1 MGKGQVTIR
10 DIALKLNISISTVSR
25 ALRGMADVNP
35 ETKKMVLEMARQLNY
50 EPNLIAQSLRSNRT
64 NTIGIIVPD
73 VEVHFFSSIVSGIQ
87 EVASEVN
94 YNVLFCQSNE
104 SYQTEINNLKTL
116 IASRVDGLLI
126 SLSRETRDVEHLLRV
141 QQKNI
146 PLVLFDRISDEI
158 DTSKVNVSDMD
169 GAYKA
174 VKYLIDTGC
183 KRIAYLAGPKNLAIS
198 NKRMDGYFKALRNA
212 GIAPEEN
219 LIVHC
224 DSLKDDAGHATAQ
237 LLTLEPKPDAI
248 FCINDP
254 VALQAMQVVKQH
266 NLKIP
271 EEISIVGFTDDPIS
285 ALIEPSLT
293 TVAQPSHEMGKC
305 AAKLLI
311 DQIKGYN
318 GTPRT
323 VTLDTK
329 LVLRNTTR
337 VVRGGD

>member
-25 ALRGMADVNP
+25 ALRGMSDVNA
-35 ETKKMVLEMARQLNY
+35 ETRKKVLEAAHQLNY

-73 VEVHFFSSIVSGIQ
+73 VEVHFFSAIVSGIQ

-94 YNVLFCQSNE
+94 FNVLFCQSNE
-104 SYQTEINNLKTL
+104 SYETELNNLKTL

-126 SLSRETRDVEHLLRV
+126 SLSRETQDVEHLLRV

-158 DTSKVNVSDMD
+158 DTSKVDVSDMD
-169 GAYKA
+169 GAYEA

-183 KRIAYLAGPKNLAIS
+183 RRVAYLAGPKNLAIS
-198 NKRMDGYFKALRNA
+198 NKRMDGYLKALRAA
-212 GIAPEEN
+212 GITPDER
-219 LIVHC
+219 LVIHC
-224 DSLKDDAGHATAQ
+224 DSLKDDAGSATAQ
-237 LLTLEPKPDAI
+237 LLALDQKPDAI

-254 VALQAMQVVKQH
+254 VALQAIQVIKKH

-271 EEISIVGFTDDPIS
+271 ADISVVGFTDDPVS
-285 ALIEPSLT
+285 ALVEPALT

-305 AAKLLI
+305 AARLLI
-311 DQIKGYN
+311 DQIKNYDGSSK
-318 GTPRT
+318 T
-323 VTLDTK
+323 VTLKTK
-329 LVLRNTTR
+329 LVLRDTTK
-337 VVRGGD
+337 VL

>member
-25 ALRGMADVNP
+25 AMRGMADVNP
-35 ETKKMVLEMARQLNY
+35 ETKKKVLEMASQLNY
-50 EPNLIAQSLRSNRT
+50 EPNLIAQSLRINRT

-104 SYQTEINNLKTL
+104 NYQTELNNLKTL

-126 SLSRETRDVEHLLRV
+126 SLSRETEDMEHLLRV
-141 QQKNI
+141 QRKNI
-146 PLVLFDRISDEI
+146 PLVLFDRISDDI

-169 GAYKA
+169 GAFKA
-174 VKYLIDTGC
+174 VKYLVDTGC
-183 KRIAYLAGPKNLAIS
+183 RRIAYLAGPKNLAIS
-198 NKRMDGYFKALRNA
+198 NKRMDGYFKALRVC
-212 GIAPEEN
+212 GITPDEN

-224 DSLKDDAGHATAQ
+224 NSLRDDAGNATDK
-237 LLTLEPKPDAI
+237 LLALKEKPDGI
-248 FCINDP
+248 FCVNDP

-266 NLKIP
+266 GFKIP
-271 EEISIVGFTDDPIS
+271 EDISIIGFTDDPVS
-285 ALIEPSLT
+285 ALVEPALT

-318 GTPRT
+318 GASRT

-329 LVLRNTTR
+329 LVLRGTTR
-337 VVRGGD
+337 ALRET

>member
-25 ALRGMADVNP
+25 ALRGMSDVNA
-35 ETKKMVLEMARQLNY
+35 ETRKKVLEAAHQLNY

-73 VEVHFFSSIVSGIQ
+73 VEVHFFSAIVSGIQ

-94 YNVLFCQSNE
+94 FNVLFCQSNE
-104 SYQTEINNLKTL
+104 SYETELNNLKTL

-126 SLSRETRDVEHLLRV
+126 SLSRETQDVEHLLRV

-158 DTSKVNVSDMD
+158 DTSKVDVSDMD
-169 GAYKA
+169 GAYEA

-183 KRIAYLAGPKNLAIS
+183 RRVAYLAGPKNLAIS
-198 NKRMDGYFKALRNA
+198 NKRMDGYLKALRAA
-212 GIAPEEN
+212 GITPDER
-219 LIVHC
+219 LVVHC
-224 DSLKDDAGHATAQ
+224 DSLKDDAGSATAQ
-237 LLTLEPKPDAI
+237 LLALDQKPDAI

-254 VALQAMQVVKQH
+254 VALQAIQVIKKH

-271 EEISIVGFTDDPIS
+271 ADISVVGFTDDPVS
-285 ALIEPSLT
+285 ALVEPALT

-305 AAKLLI
+305 AARLLI
-311 DQIKGYN
+311 DQIKNYDGSSK
-318 GTPRT
+318 T
-323 VTLDTK
+323 VTLKTK
-329 LVLRNTTR
+329 LVLRDTTK
-337 VVRGGD
+337 VL